1 MLTILDHQEFSRQI
15 RSLCQHRT
23 ITIILSALL
32 SATLVYCSF
41 PPLDMGWLAWF
52 ALVPLML
59 PLVKLSPRTSFLTGL
74 FFGMAS
80 LLSCFYWIFNVPGF
94 RFYHAVFLC
103 LYFSLYPALWCMI
116 SANILKKCPHFLW
129 PIFAAS
135 LWVVLDYLKA
145 HAGFLAL
152 PWNTLDL
159 SQHRD
164 ILLLQLAAITGGY
177 GITFIIVLVNAAITQ
192 MIRHRSFGPGRIAI
206 VFVLLI
212 HAWGLLVCRQP
223 QDGQPVKVAVIQP
236 SILLSERETAHG
248 REAARNRLASLTS
261 QAAARGA
268 HLAVWPETAILQ
280 LPHQEKK
287 IQWVQHLSQ
296 KTNMAILSG
305 ASVFEKFQ
313 RPPAP
318 GRENGRHHPYQV
330 FNSAFLVDRYG
341 VVSAPYHKQRLV
353 PFGEYLPLQPLI
365 RWPQW
370 LVKEPL
376 PLTAGKAAT
385 FFSLSS
391 HMQISPV
398 ICWENQF
405 ADLVRAMAGGGAGM
419 LVQISNDNHFGRS
432 AAAYQHNLAS
442 VMRAVENRTPVLISS
457 NTGPSEI
464 IDAQGR
470 VVASTD
476 EQFRPGLSF
485 AEVVPRYH
493 GQTFYT
499 SYGDIFIWLC
509 GLVVLLIG
517 AAADRVMVTERL
529 NIPVRFR

>member
-1 MLTILDHQEFSRQI
+1 MVYRQA
-15 RSLCQHRT
+15 RSLFQYRAVA
-23 ITIILSALL
+23 IILSAFL

-41 PPLDMGWLAWF
+41 PPVDMGWLAWF

-59 PLVKLSPRTSFLTGL
+59 ALVKLSPRTSFLTGL
-74 FFGMAS
+74 FFGTAS
-80 LLSCFYWIFNVPGF
+80 LLACFVWIFNVSGF
-94 RFYHAVFLC
+94 RFYHAIFLC

-129 PIFAAS
+129 PIFVAS

-159 SQHRD
+159 SQRRD
-164 ILLLQLAAITGGY
+164 IILLQLAAITGGY
-177 GITFIIVLVNAAITQ
+177 GITFVIVLVNAAITQ
-192 MIRHRSFGPGRIAI
+192 MIRHRSLGPGRIAI

-212 HAWGLLVCRQP
+212 HAWGFMVYRQP
-223 QDGQPVKVAVIQP
+223 QDGKPVRVAVIQP

-248 REAARNRLASLTS
+248 RKAARNRLASLTR

-268 HLAVWPETAILQ
+268 QLAVWPETAILQ
-280 LPHQEKK
+280 LPHQKK
-287 IQWVQHLSQ
+287 KVQWVQHLSR

-318 GRENGRHHPYQV
+318 GRGKNRHHPYQV
-330 FNSAFLVDRYG
+330 FNSAFLVDSHG
-341 VVSAPYHKQRLV
+341 VVSAPYHKQRLL

-365 RWPQW
+365 HWPQW

-376 PLTAGKAAT
+376 PLTAGKAAA
-385 FFSLSS
+385 FFPLSS
-391 HMQISPV
+391 HLLISPV

-405 ADLVRAMAGGGAGM
+405 ADLVRAMAHGGAAM

-442 VMRAVENRTPVLISS
+442 VMRAVENRSPVLISS

-464 IDAQGR
+464 IDAHGR
-470 VVASTD
+470 VAASTG
-476 EQFRPGLSF
+476 EQFHPGFSV

-499 SYGDIFIWLC
+499 SHGDFFIWLC

-517 AAADRVMVTERL
+517 ATADRVKVTERL

>member
-1 MLTILDHQEFSRQI
+1 MGLSINNRVRSSPRKSAGIVLPALFSA
-15 RSLCQHRT
+15 
-23 ITIILSALL
+23 ALVAL
-32 SATLVYCSF
+32 AF
-41 PPLDMGWLAWF
+41 PPVDMGWLAWF

-59 PLVKLSPRTSFLTGL
+59 VLPKLSPATNFLTGL
-74 FFGMAS
+74 LFGTAS
-80 LLSCFYWIFNVPGF
+80 LLACFFWIFNVPGF
-94 RFYHAVFLC
+94 RFYHAIPLC
-103 LYFSLYPALWCMI
+103 LYFGLYPALWCII
-116 SANILKKCPHFLW
+116 SAKILKKCSHLLW
-129 PIFAAS
+129 PFFAAS
-135 LWVVLDYLKA
+135 LWVVLDYLKG

-164 ILLLQLAAITGGY
+164 IILLQLAAITGGY
-177 GITFIIVLVNAAITQ
+177 GITFVIVLVNAAISQ
-192 MIRHRSFGPGRIAI
+192 MIRYRSLRPGCIPI

-212 HAWGLLVCRQP
+212 HAWGFLVCRQP

-236 SILLSERETAHG
+236 NILLSERETTYG
-248 REAARNRLASLTS
+248 RAAARNRLTSLTS
-261 QAAARGA
+261 QAAVRGA
-268 HLAVWPETAILQ
+268 QLAVWPETAILQ

-287 IQWVQHLSQ
+287 IQWVQHLGR

-313 RPPAP
+313 RAPAP

-330 FNSAFLVDRYG
+330 FNSAFLVDRHG
-341 VVSAPYHKQRLV
+341 AVSAPYHKQRLV
-353 PFGEYLPLQPLI
+353 PFGEYLPLQPLVH
-365 RWPQW
+365 WPQW

-376 PLTAGKAAT
+376 AVTAGKAAV

-391 HMQISPV
+391 RILISPV

-419 LVQISNDNHFGRS
+419 LVQISNDNHLGRS

-464 IDAQGR
+464 IDARGR
-470 VVASTD
+470 VVASTN
-476 EQFRPGLSF
+476 EQFHPGFSI
-485 AEVVPRYH
+485 ADVVPRYH
-493 GQTFYT
+493 GRTFYT
-499 SYGDIFIWLC
+499 SFGDIFVWLC

-517 AAADRVMVTERL
+517 AAADRVKVTEKI
-529 NIPVRFR
+529 NIPVLSR

>member
-1 MLTILDHQEFSRQI
+1 MFYHQSRSVFQYRAI
-15 RSLCQHRT
+15 A
-23 ITIILSALL
+23 IILSAFL

-41 PPLDMGWLAWF
+41 PPVDMGWLAWF

-59 PLVKLSPRTSFLTGL
+59 ALVKLSPRMSFLTGL
-74 FFGMAS
+74 LFGVVS
-80 LLSCFYWIFNVPGF
+80 LLACFVWIFNVPGF
-94 RFYHAVFLC
+94 RFYHAIFLC

-129 PIFAAS
+129 PIFVAS
-135 LWVVLDYLKA
+135 LWGVLDYLKG

-164 ILLLQLAAITGGY
+164 IILLQLAAITGGY
-177 GITFIIVLVNAAITQ
+177 GITFVIVLVNAAITQ
-192 MIRHRSFGPGRIAI
+192 MIRHRSLDPGRIAI

-212 HAWGLLVCRQP
+212 HAWGFLVCRKP
-223 QDGQPVKVAVIQP
+223 QDGRPVRVAVIQP

-248 REAARNRLASLTS
+248 RKAARNRLASLTR

-268 HLAVWPETAILQ
+268 QLAVWPETAILQ

-287 IQWVQHLSQ
+287 VQWVQHLSQ

-318 GRENGRHHPYQV
+318 GRGKNRHHPYQV
-330 FNSAFLVDRYG
+330 FNSAFLVDSHG
-341 VVSAPYHKQRLV
+341 VVSAPYHKQRLL

-365 RWPQW
+365 HWPQW

-376 PLTAGKAAT
+376 ALTAGKAAA
-385 FFSLSS
+385 FFPLSS
-391 HMQISPV
+391 HLLISPV

-405 ADLVRAMAGGGAGM
+405 ADLVRAMAHGGAAM

-464 IDAQGR
+464 IDAHGR
-470 VVASTD
+470 VAASTG
-476 EQFRPGLSF
+476 EQFHPGFSV

-493 GQTFYT
+493 GQSFYT

-517 AAADRVMVTERL
+517 AAADRVKVTERL
-529 NIPVRFR
+529 NIPVLFR